1 MNKDNFVIE
10 TVDKETE
17 KKLLGIRGWFLRG
30 DKRQAVLTSKLV
42 KKAIKDHKKAGG
54 SLSKKEID
62 KIKFAHDPIFR
73 QDVIDKVHRDCDKEY
88 EQNIKKCE
96 KKIKSLEEDRLD
108 EIKRIEESRWEKIVD
123 KNLQYNMTEGKLLL
137 NGSPVLFSSIKGAAV
152 NLHESYRVVSTETGK
167 SKKHASVGGAVVGGL
182 MFGAVGAVVGGS
194 ALGKTTHEGVTN
206 TNNIPTASHLGVIV
220 DIDGFRSEIV
230 LLNETV
236 DQDSKAFKKAV
247 QNAQTIITKLQFLST
262 SPVPE
267 SFLPAS
273 EERSVL
279 KINDKISEAHNE
291 LEAAKADLPT
301 YDIPER
307 YL

>member
-96 KKIKSLEEDRLD
+96 KKIRSLEKDKAD
-108 EIKRIEESRWEKIVD
+108 EIEKVEKARWEEIVD
-123 KNLQYNMTEGKLLL
+123 DRLQYNMIEGMLLY
-137 NGSPVLFSSIKGAAV
+137 GDAKIPFDAIRGAAI
-152 NLHESYRVVSTETGK
+152 NFNESYRVVPEENGK
-167 SKKHASVGGAVVGGL
+167 SKKAVAVDIDKLESLKFGTIVPVIGGAIET
-182 MFGAVGAVVGGS
+182 S
-194 ALGKTTHEGVTN
+194 HEGVAN
-206 TNNIPTASHLGVIV
+206 TIPTVNHLGVLV
-220 DIDGFRSEIV
+220 DIKGERSEIV

-236 DQDSKAFKKAV
+236 DQDSRDCKKAV
-247 QNAQTIITKLQFLST
+247 QKAEAIVTKLHFLST
-262 SPVPE
+262 VPVPA
-267 SFLPAS
+267 SFLPVE
-273 EERSVL
+273 EERSVV
-279 KINDKISEAHNE
+279 KIQEKIFEAEQE

>member
-30 DKRQAVLTSKLV
+30 EKRQALLTSKLV
-42 KKAIKDHKKAGG
+42 KKAIKEHKKAGG

-73 QDVIDKVHRDCDKEY
+73 QNVIDKVHHDCDKEY

-96 KKIKSLEEDRLD
+96 KKIRSLEEDRID
-108 EIKRIEESRWEKIVD
+108 EIERIKDARWEEIVD
-123 KNLQYNMTEGKLLL
+123 DGLMYNMTEGKLLYGDEIYL
-137 NGSPVLFSSIKGAAV
+137 FSDIRGAAVSFDASYRTVPEENNKSKKNVSVDTTALGGLCFGNISPVIGGAIAPNNDSVANTIPTANHLGVLVDIKGA
-152 NLHESYRVVSTETGK
+152 
-167 SKKHASVGGAVVGGL
+167 
-182 MFGAVGAVVGGS
+182 
-194 ALGKTTHEGVTN
+194 
-206 TNNIPTASHLGVIV
+206 
-220 DIDGFRSEIV
+220 RSEIV

-236 DQDSKAFKKAV
+236 DQGDRDCKKAV
-247 QNAQTIITKLQFLST
+247 QKAETLVTKLHFLSAT
-262 SPVPE
+262 PVP
-267 SFLPAS
+267 AS
-273 EERSVL
+273 YLQPEEEKSVL
-279 KINDKISEAHNE
+279 KIDDKIAEAKKD
-291 LEAAKADLPT
+291 LEAAKADVPT